1 VINREKN
8 YPIHEVY
15 ALERAA
21 KHTHIQ
27 PCNLAFF
34 SQLRRIRRPMAQVYN
49 QPSVPRSGTRTGVA
63 VDDGLRS
70 FMLGTYNYMAL
81 GVAATA
87 AVVFALMA
95 NPQIMMAIAT
105 GPMKWVLFAGV
116 LGLGFFANKL
126 FFSGSTALAHGAYW
140 LYCALWGAMIAPMVF
155 MFMSQGHTGLVG
167 QAFAIA
173 AATFLA
179 TSLIGYTTKK
189 DMTGWGGFMSMASI
203 GLIIAMLVSFF
214 FITDPGTSKT
224 VSLIIS
230 SLVVLLFSAATAWET
245 QQIKSMYV
253 EGAAHGGQ
261 EFIKRSSIFGAFML
275 YGSFITMFIHILNIL
290 GLMNSNSN

>member
-1 VINREKN
+1 
-8 YPIHEVY
+8 
-15 ALERAA
+15 
-21 KHTHIQ
+21 
-27 PCNLAFF
+27 
-34 SQLRRIRRPMAQVYN
+34 MAEAYN
-49 QPSVPRSGTRTGVA
+49 QPSVPRSGTRSGVA
-63 VDDGLRS
+63 VDEGLRS

-81 GVAATA
+81 GVAGTA
-87 AVVFALMA
+87 VVVFALMA
-95 NPQIMMAIAT
+95 NPQLMMAIAT

-126 FFSGSTALAHGAYW
+126 FYSGSAVVAHGAFW
-140 LYCALWGAMIAPMVF
+140 LYCAMWGAMIAPMIF
-155 MFMSQGHTGLVG
+155 AFMSRGHTGLVG

-173 AATFLA
+173 SATFLA

-189 DMTGWGGFMSMASI
+189 DMSGWGGFMSMASI

-214 FITDPGTSKT
+214 FVTDPGTSKT

-245 QQIKSMYV
+245 QQIKTMYL
-253 EGAAHGGQ
+253 EGAAQGGQ

-275 YGSFITMFIHILNIL
+275 YGSFITLFVHILNLL
-290 GLMNSNSN
+290 GIMGGEE